1 MHVSKGNKGHLKNA
15 RMLFLKAAAHSKP
28 DMIPF
33 LHFSNTSKKR
43 RILYTNFM
51 LKKNNHCW
59 RQVTSL
65 RHRPNLTLVKHVWE
79 IEPNSLFLAATYVP
93 GFEYAP

>member
-33 LHFSNTSKKR
+33 LHLSK
-43 RILYTNFM
+43 Y
-51 LKKNNHCW
+51 LKKEK
-59 RQVTSL
+59 
-65 RHRPNLTLVKHVWE
+65 NLIH
-79 IEPNSLFLAATYVP
+79 
-93 GFEYAP
+93 

>member
-33 LHFSNTSKKR
+33 LHVSNTSKKR

-51 LKKNNHCW
+51 LKKIIIAGSKLLAY
-59 RQVTSL
+59 VTD
-65 RHRPNLTLVKHVWE
+65 R
-79 IEPNSLFLAATYVP
+79 I
-93 GFEYAP
+93 